1 MKLKVLL
8 ITKDTPTIHI
18 TQTNSQ
24 LFTLFLQLDE
34 YIASPLV
41 NDSNR
46 FIALAYKNNFQ
57 NNDSVVKIETEQ
69 IQVHKTVGTF
79 FTLNFYNDKDH
90 NRDDST
96 QNTSFHDMKF
106 EILFEHMQNLYYS
119 NIH

>member
-1 MKLKVLL
+1 M
-8 ITKDTPTIHI
+8 
-18 TQTNSQ
+18 
-24 LFTLFLQLDE
+24 
-34 YIASPLV
+34 

-79 FTLNFYNDKDH
+79 FTLNFYDDKDH

-96 QNTSFHDMKF
+96 
-106 EILFEHMQNLYYS
+106 
-119 NIH
+119 